1 MSEEDL
7 RAEIERLTAER
18 DQWERR
24 ALRDRDVHRTRP
36 DQAPDRK
43 VIRLVAEDW
52 VLRLLDDV
60 ARAESE
66 RDAARESLRIDRE
79 TSHVAIATLRNDAAL
94 GRAVRNSGVTLD
106 WLTER
111 GRELRNSRGSLSLS
125 SGAYAA
131 AHAQEIVGNEESEEV
146 CDG

>member
-7 RAEIERLTAER
+7 RAEIER
-18 DQWERR
+18 
-24 ALRDRDVHRTRP
+24 
-36 DQAPDRK
+36 
-43 VIRLVAEDW
+43 RLLAEDCGLAPSAD